1 MRAQKKLS
9 FSTLAELINAIC
21 PGIIATEIFSKVAPD
36 LPSALI
42 ERTPEFVAPW
52 GAEVTPL
59 GRAGFPVDI
68 ADVALW
74 LASSESRFVIGHAL
88 VVDGGLTVGVP
99 WSQQLH
105 RWDQLRERFQ
115 SATHPAPVTP

>member
-1 MRAQKKLS
+1 MGLE
-9 FSTLAELINAIC
+9 LAERGIRVNAIC
-21 PGIIATEIFSKVAPD
+21 PGIIATETFSKVAPD

-42 ERTPEFVAPW
+42 ERTPEFVEPW

-68 ADVALW
+68 ADVAFW

-105 RWDQLRERFQ
+105 RWDQLRERFGTASGQ
-115 SATHPAPVTP
+115 TAVTS